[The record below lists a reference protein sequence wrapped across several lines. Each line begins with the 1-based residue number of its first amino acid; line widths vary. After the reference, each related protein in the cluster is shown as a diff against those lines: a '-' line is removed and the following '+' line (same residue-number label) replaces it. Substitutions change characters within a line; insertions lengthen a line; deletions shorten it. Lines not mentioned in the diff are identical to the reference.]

1 MLSITL
7 GIFTRDAS
15 DRLCYEV
22 YTLDSSMYMIVSYMI
37 VEHFYLTSTDHLVDG
52 FDGLF
57 RDWWLGDIR
66 IGLDWDIWSGFIVV
80 AKESTSEAL
89 VRGIGEWLEQ
99 QRGRIVALPKE
110 CKAITEIQ

>member
-52 FDGLF
+52 FDGLWHILF
-57 RDWWLGDIR
+57 KTTRP
-66 IGLDWDIWSGFIVV
+66 V
-80 AKESTSEAL
+80 AKDEQLLIDYGESFDGFEF
-89 VRGIGEWLEQ
+89 
-99 QRGRIVALPKE
+99 
-110 CKAITEIQ
+110 